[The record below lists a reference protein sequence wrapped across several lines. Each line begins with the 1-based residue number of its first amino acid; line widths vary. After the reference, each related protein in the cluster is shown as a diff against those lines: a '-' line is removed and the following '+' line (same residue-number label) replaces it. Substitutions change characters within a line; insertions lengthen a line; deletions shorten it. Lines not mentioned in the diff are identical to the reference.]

1 VTSSSPHPANTT
13 SRVRPVAAVRAL
25 LVLCVSLVVS
35 GSHWD
40 VLQVAA
46 WARMFTNNLQTESVV
61 AALGDT
67 FSPDQLCGV
76 CEVVQTA
83 RQDQDQET
91 AALVR
96 VYEKSPLLPV
106 ESVATLIAPPRVSH
120 VLRAA
125 RARCPS
131 AWTVATPVPPPRASV

>member
-1 VTSSSPHPANTT
+1 
-13 SRVRPVAAVRAL
+13 
-25 LVLCVSLVVS
+25 
-35 GSHWD
+35 
-40 VLQVAA
+40 
-46 WARMFTNNLQTESVV
+46 
-61 AALGDT
+61 
-67 FSPDQLCGV
+67 LCGG

-96 VYEKSPLLPV
+96 GYEKSPLLPV
-106 ESVATLIAPPRVSH
+106 DSVATLIAPPRVSH

-131 AWTVATPVPPPRASV
+131 AWTVAPPVPPPRARVRASAYPSARVCRAVSSLPRSRAATPAVESAPARLLRAPAAGRNRHRFP